1 MQRFFDIIFSLLAII
16 LLLPLFVIIML
27 ILRFTGEGEIFFCQS
42 RIGINKQE
50 INILKFATMKKNSP
64 SIGTGTITLKDDP
77 RVLPFGKF
85 LRKTKINEL
94 PQLLNILM
102 GELSFIGPRPQTS
115 QCFEAF
121 PTVSQEIIAQITP
134 GLSGVGSIV
143 FRNEEDILGNS
154 LIADELYKHN
164 IMPYKGELEEWYVK
178 NQSILLYFILIFSTI
193 CVLFLSKRFNLN
205 YFLDDLPK
213 IPAELQEYIK

>member
-1 MQRFFDIIFSLLAII
+1 MMERFFDVFFSGLALLVLFP
-16 LLLPLFVIIML
+16 LLVPIGLV
-27 ILRFTGEGEIFFCQS
+27 LRFSGEGEIFFCQS

-102 GELSFIGPRPQTS
+102 WELSFIGPRPQTS

-178 NQSILLYFILIFSTI
+178 NQSFLLDLKILILTIIKVLKKDGIGSNGESTGEEFKGYNEWS
-193 CVLFLSKRFNLN
+193 L
-205 YFLDDLPK
+205 
-213 IPAELQEYIK
+213 